1 MSRPAAM
8 PPAMRRLSREL
19 LLRVA
24 AASVVLVLLATL
36 ANAWISHRDERGR
49 QREQVQAVLG
59 AYGPALAKAVW
70 ELDDASVQV
79 QLQGLRSFPALLSAE
94 VRGRGIDERYA
105 KPGANPEHAGET
117 LRHPLPAPDG
127 QGTVA
132 VLELRLDEDWLN
144 GQVWQA
150 SRQFAA
156 AALVEMLLLAAL
168 VYALVAR
175 SVSRPLERLHAHVR
189 ALDLSRLG
197 EPAPRPPGPANELHA
212 LADGITGLQRAL
224 QHQLALQTRQFDEV
238 LRRMADG
245 AGVVDADGRIVV
257 CNPAWA
263 AMLGAAGPAQA
274 LGLPATAWLAE
285 PSWDTLA
292 ARLAQAGTLPAED
305 LSLRRADGG
314 TLATEASFA
323 VFARADAGAPA
334 RVQLVLRDV
343 SARRETERTLV
354 AAREAAEAATR
365 AKSDF
370 LANMS
375 HEIRTPMNA
384 ILGMTAL
391 ALRTELD
398 PRQRDYLEKTRAAA
412 QSLLGIVNV
421 ILDFS
426 KIEAGR
432 LELEH
437 DEFELDAVL
446 DGVAAIVALQA
457 HDRGLGFLLDVSEQ
471 VPRRLVG
478 DALRLSQVLVN
489 LCGNAVKFS
498 ERGEV
503 LVRVEA
509 LDAADPHLQR
519 LRFVVHDEGIGL
531 SPQDLERL
539 FRPFSQVDASTTRR
553 YGGTG
558 LGLAISR
565 QLVQAMGGDIAV
577 RSSPGRG
584 SEFAFDAV
592 FGRSDRPAAAARR
605 APREGLRLL
614 AAHASARARTILA
627 ARAAEIGCSA
637 AAASSGDEAA
647 AALAAG
653 AVDLVLLDA
662 ALIAAD
668 AGLPARLRAL
678 AGPAARLVALV
689 PYGADDAARPLPAGV
704 DTLLAAPVTTA
715 TLLALLESLF
725 GRDAPAPGEPLPRPP
740 APRRLEGLRVLL
752 AEDNPVNQE
761 LTLELLRQAGAS
773 TALAGDGLEALAW
786 LARERFDAV
795 LMDVQMPVLDGLEAT
810 RRLRRLPGLEALPV
824 IAMTA
829 HAMASDREACLAAG
843 MNDHLAKPFEP
854 DVLIERLRHWTGI
867 DAAPAVAPA
876 AAPAAA
882 GAHAVLPPTLPGL
895 DRATGLRF
903 AAGQPALYRRVLELF
918 AQSRAGIPATIV
930 EQCRGGDLAAAA
942 SALHMLKSESATIGA
957 TALREA
963 TRTLEAAVRSGE
975 RAAIDA
981 ALPVFDA
988 ELRQVLDGL
997 AAAFGTR
1004 AAETQA
1010 SRLS

>member
-1 MSRPAAM
+1 MNTSSAPL
-8 PPAMRRLSREL
+8 RRLSREL
-19 LLRVA
+19 LVRVA
-24 AASVVLVLLATL
+24 AASVVLALLATL
-36 ANAWISHRDERGR
+36 ANAWISHRDERAR
-49 QREQVQAVLG
+49 QREQVEAVLG
-59 AYGPALAKAVW
+59 AYVPSLAKSVW
-70 ELDDASVQV
+70 ELDDASVQL
-79 QLQGLRSFPALLSAE
+79 QLDGLRSFPALLSAE
-94 VRGRGIDERYA
+94 VIGRGIDERYDKTGVVA
-105 KPGANPEHAGET
+105 AHGGEII
-117 LRHPLPAPDG
+117 RHPLPAPDG
-127 QGTVA
+127 LGVVA
-132 VLELRLDEDWLN
+132 ELVLQLDEDWLA
-144 GQVWQA
+144 GQVWRA
-150 SRQFAA
+150 SRQFAF
-156 AALVEMLLLAAL
+156 AALVELLLLAAL

-189 ALDLSRLG
+189 ALDAERLA

-212 LADGITGLQRAL
+212 LADGITGLQHAL
-224 QHQLALQTRQFDEV
+224 QAQLQAQARQFDEV
-238 LRRMADG
+238 LRQMADG
-245 AGVVDADGRIVV
+245 AGVVDGHGRIQV

-263 AMLGAAGPAQA
+263 AMLGSALPDEA
-274 LGLPATAWLAE
+274 LGRDAADWLAE
-285 PSWDTLA
+285 PAWPALA
-292 ARLAQAGTLPAED
+292 ARLATAGTLQAEA
-305 LSLRRADGG
+305 LTLRRPDGRA
-314 TLATEASFA
+314 LPAEASFA
-323 VFARADAGAPA
+323 VLARGSDGRAE

-375 HEIRTPMNA
+375 HEIRTPLNA

-398 PRQRDYLEKTRAAA
+398 TRQRDYLEKTRAAA

-437 DEFELDAVL
+437 DAFDLDAVL

-457 HDRGLGFLLDVSEQ
+457 HDRGLGFVLDLPAS
-471 VPRRLVG
+471 VPRGLVG

-503 LVRVEA
+503 VVSVAAEA
-509 LDAADPHLQR
+509 GPAEGRLR
-519 LRFVVHDEGIGL
+519 LRFGVHDNGIGL
-531 SPQDLERL
+531 SQQDLERL

-565 QLVQAMGGDIAV
+565 QLVQAMGGDITV
-577 RSSPGRG
+577 RSTPGHG
-584 SEFAFDAV
+584 SDFLFDAV
-592 FGRSDRPAAAARR
+592 FGLAPQAAAPARR
-605 APREGLRLL
+605 APRPGLRLL
-614 AAHASARARTILA
+614 VADASARAREVLQ
-627 ARAAEIGCSA
+627 ARAAELGCLVRSA
-637 AAASSGDEAA
+637 GDADEAATHAAEGADLVLMA
-647 AALAAG
+647 AALAA
-653 AVDLVLLDA
+653 
-662 ALIAAD
+662 AD
-668 AGLPARLRAL
+668 PGLPARLHML
-678 AGPAARLVALV
+678 AGPGLRIAVLV
-689 PYGADDAARPLPAGV
+689 PYGADDAERTLPPGV
-704 DTLLAAPVTTA
+704 DTLLATPVSA
-715 TLLALLESLF
+715 ASLLALLESLF
-725 GRDAPAPGEPLPRPP
+725 GRDAPAAGAPLPPP
-740 APRRLEGLRVLL
+740 PSRRLDGLRVLL

-786 LARERFDAV
+786 LAREPFDAV
-795 LMDVQMPVLDGLEAT
+795 LMDVQMPGLDGLETT
-810 RRLRRLPGLEALPV
+810 RRLRRLPGLDTLPV

-854 DVLIERLRHWTGI
+854 DALIERLRHWTRA
-867 DAAPAVAPA
+867 DEAPA
-876 AAPAAA
+876 AAPAPPAPPPPA
-882 GAHAVLPPTLPGL
+882 AVLPPTLPGL
-895 DRATGLRF
+895 DMATGLRF

-918 AQSRAGIPATIV
+918 AQSRAGMPAAIG

-942 SALHMLKSESATIGA
+942 SALHMLKSESGTIGA

-975 RAAIDA
+975 HEAIAA
-981 ALPVFDA
+981 ALPLFET
-988 ELRQVLDGL
+988 ELRQVLAGL
-997 AAAFGTR
+997 AAAFGTP
-1004 AAETQA
+1004 AASVQA